1 MRIFVEYF
9 VGDVRHSKQFS
20 FQYSDYNPV
29 TKWDVV
35 NKWIENN
42 VPEGCSAMVRMD

>member
-29 TKWDVV
+29 TKWDIV
-35 NKWIENN
+35 NAWLEKN
-42 VPEGCSAMVRMD
+42 VPEGSTALVRMD

>member
-9 VGDVRHSKQFS
+9 VGDVRHSMQFS
-20 FQYSDYNPV
+20 FQYSGYNPV
-29 TKWDVV
+29 TKWEIV
-35 NKWIENN
+35 NKWIEDN

>member
-20 FQYSDYNPV
+20 FQYVDFNPV
-29 TKWDVV
+29 TKWDIV
-35 NKWIENN
+35 NTWVANN
-42 VPEGCSAMVRMD
+42 VPEGCTAMVRMD

>member
-1 MRIFVEYF
+1 MRIFVEFY
-9 VGDVRHSKQFS
+9 VGDIRHRVQFS

-35 NKWIENN
+35 NTWIAKN
-42 VPEGCSAMVRMD
+42 VPEGSTALVHMD